1 MDEVIAVF
9 RMVGAILAG
18 GESRRFGSPKA
29 FAKQNGVYF
38 FQRAVEALRPSVEEL
53 YIVSHPTLV
62 ARFQQE
68 ASEKVIVNDEKYR
81 GQGPLAGIYTVMKQ
95 TEADWVFVL
104 PCDMPY
110 ITDRMIE
117 KMVSCINDSFDIVVS
132 AHFGRV
138 QPLVG
143 AYHRRVVADME
154 QLVMAGNN
162 RMFLLLEKRCVRYV
176 NETDFSEE
184 PRVFRNMN
192 YATECGDI
200 VTEKE
205 L

>member
-1 MDEVIAVF
+1 M
-9 RMVGAILAG
+9 
-18 GESRRFGSPKA
+18 
-29 FAKQNGVYF
+29 YF

-68 ASEKVIVNDEKYR
+68 TNEKVKVIVDDEKYR

-110 ITDRMIE
+110 MRASTIGN
-117 KMVSCINDSFDIVVS
+117 MVSYIDASFDIVVS

-143 AYHRRVVADME
+143 AYHRRVVDDIE
-154 QLVMAGNN
+154 QLLIAGNN
-162 RMFLLLEKRCVRYV
+162 RMFLLLEKRYVRYV
-176 NETDFSEE
+176 NETDFYEE
-184 PRVFRNMN
+184 ARVFHNLN

>member
-1 MDEVIAVF
+1 VF
-9 RMVGAILAG
+9 RMAGAILAG

-38 FQRAVEALRPSVEEL
+38 FQRAVEALRPFVQEL

-68 ASEKVIVNDEKYR
+68 TNEKVIVDEEKYR

-110 ITDRMIE
+110 MRASTIGN
-117 KMVSCINDSFDIVVS
+117 MVSYIDASFDIVVS

-143 AYHRRVVADME
+143 AYHRRVIGDIE
-154 QLVMAGNN
+154 RLLKAGNN
-162 RMFLLLEKRCVRYV
+162 RMFWLLEKSRVRYV
-176 NETDFSEE
+176 NEEDFFEDE
-184 PRVFRNMN
+184 RVFRNIN
-192 YATECGDI
+192 RAAEYDDI
-200 VTEKE
+200 VTEE
-205 L
+205 RL

>member
-1 MDEVIAVF
+1 MVN
-9 RMVGAILAG
+9 RMAGAILAG

-53 YIVSHPTLV
+53 YIVSHPTLL

-68 ASEKVIVNDEKYR
+68 TNEKIIVDAEKYR

-110 ITDRMIE
+110 ITERTIRQ
-117 KMVSCINDSFDIVVS
+117 MVSYIDDSFDIVVS

-143 AYHRRVVADME
+143 AYHRRIIDDIE
-154 QLVMAGNN
+154 QLLMAGNN
-162 RMFLLLEKRCVRYV
+162 RMFVLLEKRSVRYV
-176 NETDFSEE
+176 NDTDFYEE
-184 PRVFRNMN
+184 PRVFYNMN
-192 YATECGDI
+192 YATEYGDI

>member
-1 MDEVIAVF
+1 MKRI
-9 RMVGAILAG
+9 VGAILAG
-18 GESRRFGSPKA
+18 GQSRRFGSPKA

-38 FQRAVEALRPSVEEL
+38 FQRAVEALRPFVQEL

-68 ASEKVIVNDEKYR
+68 TNEKVIVDEEKYR

-95 TEADWVFVL
+95 TEAEWVFVL

-110 ITDRMIE
+110 IRANTVGS
-117 KMVSCINDSFDIVVS
+117 MVSYIDDSFDIIVS

-143 AYHRRVVADME
+143 TYHRRLLGQIE
-154 QLVMAGNN
+154 QLLKAGNN
-162 RMFLLLEKRCVRYV
+162 RMLFLLEHSRVRYIDEGDFLE
-176 NETDFSEE
+176 NEL
-184 PRVFRNMN
+184 VFRNVN
-192 YATECGDI
+192 RATDYDDI
-200 VTEKE
+200 VTEDM

>member
-1 MDEVIAVF
+1 
-9 RMVGAILAG
+9 
-18 GESRRFGSPKA
+18 
-29 FAKQNGVYF
+29 
-38 FQRAVEALRPSVEEL
+38 
-53 YIVSHPTLV
+53 
-62 ARFQQE
+62 
-68 ASEKVIVNDEKYR
+68 
-81 GQGPLAGIYTVMKQ
+81 
-95 TEADWVFVL
+95 
-104 PCDMPY
+104 MPY

-192 YATECGDI
+192 YATECSDI

>member
-1 MDEVIAVF
+1 MKRI
-9 RMVGAILAG
+9 VGAILAG
-18 GESRRFGSPKA
+18 GQSRRFGSPKA

-38 FQRAVEALRPSVEEL
+38 FQRAVEALQPFVQEL

-68 ASEKVIVNDEKYR
+68 TNEKVIVDEEKYR

-95 TEADWVFVL
+95 TEAEWIFVL

-110 ITDRMIE
+110 MRASTIGN
-117 KMVSCINDSFDIVVS
+117 MVSYIDASFDIVVS

-143 AYHRRVVADME
+143 AYHRRVIGDIE
-154 QLVMAGNN
+154 RLLKAGNN
-162 RMFLLLEKRCVRYV
+162 RMFWLLEKSRVRYV
-176 NETDFSEE
+176 KEEDF
-184 PRVFRNMN
+184 FRR
-192 YATECGDI
+192 
-200 VTEKE
+200 
-205 L
+205 